1 MCVAI
6 FVFSEKYMNISTENF
21 TLARK
26 SSGGVYRDF
35 RHFSPNGFEENIWI
49 LFEGT
54 DAGEELFDEI
64 CEKTFS
70 HIFENEDEKS
80 LSPVER
86 FENAM
91 KELNDKISNEAILPE
106 DFLKKNS
113 FVILLA
119 FENQLHFTTLGGAE
133 IYFIRGEKVL
143 HISDGIAA
151 ENIEDD
157 LFLNIA
163 SGEIQD
169 GDILISSTFRLLR
182 YVSNT
187 QLREITSH
195 SPEESIRTLEE
206 FIGKEEGGVFGMI
219 KAKGAP
225 ALPFDQEDNSSYTC
239 APKGNISQSSGKG
252 FSFHDIALPPFIL
265 KLKKYIPASIKNEY
279 LFLGIAIVFLMIIW
293 SFISMISGGTSGE
306 TQKYKN
312 MLQEINSNIG
322 IAENKARDGR
332 KEEALLLLD
341 QIELNAQD
349 VFNNSTFRV
358 DANRSLKKIQEMRD
372 DISDTTRI
380 SGNALVNISSEK
392 PEVSLKGV
400 LGFNEEFYTYDNNTL
415 FKIIGETVGA
425 TIPLKAGEK
434 VIKAIPLEKKKEIIF
449 LTESG
454 KILEGSGT
462 NITYAKTEDTNA
474 WKKGVDIGFFDK
486 NIYILSPENNEVYK
500 YIKKID
506 SFSAPVAY
514 NKNADITDGISLA
527 IDGSIYVLKPNGK
540 VIKMLRG
547 TTENFDLVDTPDGF
561 EGVDIIYTLRDLNLM
576 LFLDKEEKRVY
587 VFRKGEEGATFN
599 KQIVIEQ
606 SEDDTL
612 SGLWFDVNANRILVS
627 GTKRVYQIALTQ

>member
-1 MCVAI
+1 M
-6 FVFSEKYMNISTENF
+6 
-21 TLARK
+21 
-26 SSGGVYRDF
+26 
-35 RHFSPNGFEENIWI
+35 
-49 LFEGT
+49 
-54 DAGEELFDEI
+54 
-64 CEKTFS
+64 
-70 HIFENEDEKS
+70 
-80 LSPVER
+80 
-86 FENAM
+86 
-91 KELNDKISNEAILPE
+91 
-106 DFLKKNS
+106 
-113 FVILLA
+113 
-119 FENQLHFTTLGGAE
+119 
-133 IYFIRGEKVL
+133 
-143 HISDGIAA
+143 
-151 ENIEDD
+151 
-157 LFLNIA
+157 
-163 SGEIQD
+163 
-169 GDILISSTFRLLR
+169 
-182 YVSNT
+182 
-187 QLREITSH
+187 
-195 SPEESIRTLEE
+195 
-206 FIGKEEGGVFGMI
+206 
-219 KAKGAP
+219 
-225 ALPFDQEDNSSYTC
+225 
-239 APKGNISQSSGKG
+239 
-252 FSFHDIALPPFIL
+252 
-265 KLKKYIPASIKNEY
+265 
-279 LFLGIAIVFLMIIW
+279 
-293 SFISMISGGTSGE
+293 
-306 TQKYKN
+306 
-312 MLQEINSNIG
+312 
-322 IAENKARDGR
+322 
-332 KEEALLLLD
+332 
-341 QIELNAQD
+341 
-349 VFNNSTFRV
+349 
-358 DANRSLKKIQEMRD
+358 
-372 DISDTTRI
+372 
-380 SGNALVNISSEK
+380 
-392 PEVSLKGV
+392 

-547 TTENFDLVDTPDGF
+547 TTEDFELVDVPDGF